1 MHFCKKYQF
10 NRHFFLKNPENSFSK
25 EKSCSEILAVAGA
38 GYGASSTTLVFAAAL
53 DA

>member
-10 NRHFFLKNPENSFSK
+10 NRHFLKNPENNFSK
-25 EKSCSEILAVAGA
+25 EKLCSEILAVVGA
-38 GYGASSTTLVFAAAL
+38 GYGAGSTTLVFAAAL